1 MPIVT
6 YIIIAANV
14 AVYIYEVSLGANL
27 EKFFREVAVVPA
39 EYTTFISGYGVSL
52 QKLLTA
58 PFASMFLHGGF
69 LHLLGNMW
77 FLYIFGDNV
86 EDRMGH
92 FRYFIFYLLCGLA
105 ATGVHILISPFSR
118 IPTIGASGAISG
130 VLGAYFVLFPRA
142 SVLTLV
148 VFFYFLEVIEIPALV
163 YLGLWFIMQLN
174 SGILQTMLSPSEVQ
188 GGVAWWAHV
197 GGFVAGIMLQRLFR
211 EEPKA
216 PKYKELFYPF

>member
-6 YIIIAANV
+6 YTIIAANV
-14 AVYIYEVSLGANL
+14 AVYIYEVSMGASL
-27 EKFFREVAVVPA
+27 ERFIRDVAVVPA
-39 EYTTFISGYGVSL
+39 EYMAFVSGYKVPL

-105 ATGVHILISPFSR
+105 ATVMHILTSPSSR
-118 IPTIGASGAISG
+118 VPTIGASGAISG

-148 VFFYFLEVIEIPALV
+148 LFFYFLEVVEIPAVV

-174 SGILQTMLSPSEVQ
+174 SGILQTMLRPSEVQ

-197 GGFVAGIMLQRLFR
+197 GGFVAGIVLQRFFR
-211 EEPKA
+211 EEARA
-216 PKYKELFYPF
+216 PRYRELFYPF